1 MSLREKKLLIFFATA
16 GFLVINFLLFG
27 FFQNK
32 RTQVNQQLNLAR
44 QKLETAEMF
53 RENSEQVMD
62 EMDWLAEHEPEPAE
76 EQDVQSQL
84 QQFIER
90 EAKNAGLTIK
100 TQKPIQSDATEGR
113 HFHRAKFQFNVSGA
127 EDALYRWFY
136 AINIPDQF
144 RIATNIR
151 LSPVKE
157 DDTKIECVAIIE
169 QWFVPLIAAE

>member
-1 MSLREKKLLIFFATA
+1 MSPREKKLLIFFAAA
-16 GFLVINFLLFG
+16 GFIVINFLLFG

-32 RTQVNQQLNLAR
+32 RNQVNQQLNLAR

-76 EQDVQSQL
+76 EQDVQTKL
-84 QQFIER
+84 QELCER

-100 TQKPIQSDATEGR
+100 TQKPIQTDTTGQNY
-113 HFHRAKFQFNVSGA
+113 HRAKFQFSVTGA

-169 QWFVPLIAAE
+169 QWFVPLVASE

>member
-1 MSLREKKLLIFFATA
+1 MSLREKKLLIFFAAA
-16 GFLVINFLLFG
+16 GFIVINFLLFG

-32 RTQVNQQLNLAR
+32 RNQVNQQLNLAR

-76 EQDVQSQL
+76 EQDVQTKL
-84 QQFIER
+84 QELCER

-100 TQKPIQSDATEGR
+100 TQKPIQTNTTGQ
-113 HFHRAKFQFNVSGA
+113 HFHRVKFQFNVTGA

-169 QWFVPLIAAE
+169 QWFVPLVASE

>member
-1 MSLREKKLLIFFATA
+1 MSLREKKLLIFFAAA
-16 GFLVINFLLFG
+16 GFIVINFLLFG

-32 RTQVNQQLNLAR
+32 RNQVNQQLNLAR

-53 RENSEQVMD
+53 RENSEQDMD

-76 EQDVQSQL
+76 EQDVQTKL
-84 QQFIER
+84 QELCER

-100 TQKPIQSDATEGR
+100 TQKPIQTDTTGQ
-113 HFHRAKFQFNVSGA
+113 HFHRVKFQFNVTGA

-169 QWFVPLIAAE
+169 QWFVPLLAAE

>member
-1 MSLREKKLLIFFATA
+1 MQRAHHLR
-16 GFLVINFLLFG
+16 
-27 FFQNK
+27 
-32 RTQVNQQLNLAR
+32 
-44 QKLETAEMF
+44 
-53 RENSEQVMD
+53 
-62 EMDWLAEHEPEPAE
+62 
-76 EQDVQSQL
+76 
-84 QQFIER
+84 QFIER

-100 TQKPIQSDATEGR
+100 GQKSIETDNKGQ
-113 HFHRAKFQFNVSGA
+113 HFHRAKFQFSVSGA

-144 RIATNIR
+144 RIATDIR